1 MDKVRV
7 LFVCTFFG
15 GRARIAE
22 LYARKM
28 GLEHIDVYSSGF
40 ESGTLGGLPVQVM
53 EEAGFEFSTV
63 PLTTVFDRYA
73 SNETFD
79 YVITLCHEASTEKCP
94 VFRGSVDMIYGEQA
108 QILGWSVLDFLALKG
123 VPDEKLDGA
132 RKIRDRI
139 KAEVY
144 EFLSQI

>member
-94 VFRGSVDMIYGEQA
+94 VFRDSVDMVYGKQA
-108 QILGWSVLDFLALKG
+108 QILGWSILDFLVLNG
-123 VPDEKLDGA
+123 SPDENLEDA
-132 RKIRDRI
+132 RKIRDTI

-144 EFLSQI
+144 GFLAKI

>member
-15 GRARIAE
+15 GRARITE

-53 EEAGFEFSTV
+53 EEAGFEFSTA

-139 KAEVY
+139 KAEVC

>member
-53 EEAGFEFSTV
+53 EEAGFEFSTA

-79 YVITLCHEASTEKCP
+79 YVITLYHEASTEKCP

>member
-1 MDKVRV
+1 MFALSLVA
-7 LFVCTFFG
+7 
-15 GRARIAE
+15 GRE
-22 LYARKM
+22 LLSFMLRKM

-53 EEAGFEFSTV
+53 EEAGFEFSTA

>member
-28 GLEHIDVYSSGF
+28 GLEHIDVYSSGV

-53 EEAGFEFSTV
+53 EEAGFEFSTA